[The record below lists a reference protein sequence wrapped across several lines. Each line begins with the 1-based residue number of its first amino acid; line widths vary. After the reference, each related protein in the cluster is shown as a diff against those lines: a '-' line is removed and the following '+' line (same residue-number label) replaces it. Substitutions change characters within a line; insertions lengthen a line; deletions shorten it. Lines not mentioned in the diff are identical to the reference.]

1 MVVLV
6 LTVIISLF
14 WDSVIGSWPGLFKC
28 CFRLVSGKLKA
39 KECHPVA
46 LRWYVVHTYSGY
58 ENRVKTALQDKVRSL
73 GLEDRIT
80 DVLIPSESVVELVK
94 GERRTSNRK
103 FSRGTFWSRWKLDDQ
118 TWHIV
123 KSTPKVTGF
132 IGSRTEPAVIP
143 DDDVDK
149 IKSQMAEGQDK
160 PKPKYS
166 FEKGDSV
173 RVVDGPFINFNGT
186 VEEVRPDKGK
196 LRVLVSIF
204 GRPTLWSLNL
214 FRSRKI
220 KSQAVSRYGKHVPAG
235 VWCFRVLGRR
245 YMAKKITATVKLQIP
260 GGEAKP
266 SPPVGPALGQH
277 GVNIMEFCKAF
288 NAQTQNQTGVIIP
301 C

>member
-1 MVVLV
+1 M
-6 LTVIISLF
+6 
-14 WDSVIGSWPGLFKC
+14 
-28 CFRLVSGKLKA
+28 
-39 KECHPVA
+39 A

-58 ENRVKTALQDKVRSL
+58 ENKVKTALEDKVRNL
-73 GLEDRIT
+73 GLQEKIT

-94 GERRTSNRK
+94 GERKTSDRK
-103 FSRGTFWSRWKLDDQ
+103 FFPGYILVRMDLDDQ

-143 DDDVDK
+143 DSEVEA
-149 IKSQMAEGQDK
+149 IRTSMAEGQEK

-204 GRPTLWSLNL
+204 GRPT
-214 FRSRKI
+214 
-220 KSQAVSRYGKHVPAG
+220 
-235 VWCFRVLGRR
+235 
-245 YMAKKITATVKLQIP
+245 
-260 GGEAKP
+260 
-266 SPPVGPALGQH
+266 PVELDFIQ
-277 GVNIMEFCKAF
+277 VTKN
-288 NAQTQNQTGVIIP
+288 
-301 C
+301 

>member
-1 MVVLV
+1 M
-6 LTVIISLF
+6 
-14 WDSVIGSWPGLFKC
+14 
-28 CFRLVSGKLKA
+28 
-39 KECHPVA
+39 A

-103 FSRGTFWSRWKLDDQ
+103 FFPGYILVQMELDDQ

-204 GRPTLWSLNL
+204 GRPT
-214 FRSRKI
+214 
-220 KSQAVSRYGKHVPAG
+220 
-235 VWCFRVLGRR
+235 
-245 YMAKKITATVKLQIP
+245 
-260 GGEAKP
+260 
-266 SPPVGPALGQH
+266 PVELDFIQ
-277 GVNIMEFCKAF
+277 VTKN
-288 NAQTQNQTGVIIP
+288 
-301 C
+301 

>member
-1 MVVLV
+1 
-6 LTVIISLF
+6 
-14 WDSVIGSWPGLFKC
+14 
-28 CFRLVSGKLKA
+28 
-39 KECHPVA
+39 VA

-103 FSRGTFWSRWKLDDQ
+103 FFPGYILVQMELDDQ

-143 DDDVDK
+143 DDDVEK

-204 GRPTLWSLNL
+204 GRPT
-214 FRSRKI
+214 
-220 KSQAVSRYGKHVPAG
+220 
-235 VWCFRVLGRR
+235 
-245 YMAKKITATVKLQIP
+245 
-260 GGEAKP
+260 
-266 SPPVGPALGQH
+266 PVELDFIQ
-277 GVNIMEFCKAF
+277 VTKN
-288 NAQTQNQTGVIIP
+288 
-301 C
+301 

>member
-1 MVVLV
+1 M
-6 LTVIISLF
+6 
-14 WDSVIGSWPGLFKC
+14 
-28 CFRLVSGKLKA
+28 
-39 KECHPVA
+39 A

-58 ENRVKTALQDKVRSL
+58 ENRVKTALQEKVRST
-73 GLEDRIT
+73 GLEERIT

-103 FSRGTFWSRWKLDDQ
+103 FFPGYILVQMELDDQ

-143 DDDVDK
+143 DDEVEK

-173 RVVDGPFINFNGT
+173 RVVDGPFINFSGT

-204 GRPTLWSLNL
+204 GRPT
-214 FRSRKI
+214 
-220 KSQAVSRYGKHVPAG
+220 
-235 VWCFRVLGRR
+235 
-245 YMAKKITATVKLQIP
+245 
-260 GGEAKP
+260 
-266 SPPVGPALGQH
+266 PVELDFIQ
-277 GVNIMEFCKAF
+277 VTKN
-288 NAQTQNQTGVIIP
+288 
-301 C
+301 

>member
-1 MVVLV
+1 M
-6 LTVIISLF
+6 
-14 WDSVIGSWPGLFKC
+14 
-28 CFRLVSGKLKA
+28 
-39 KECHPVA
+39 A

-58 ENRVKTALQDKVRSL
+58 ENRVKTALEEKVRSL
-73 GLEDRIT
+73 GWEDRIT

-103 FSRGTFWSRWKLDDQ
+103 FFPGYILVQMELDDQ

-143 DDDVDK
+143 DEDVEK

-160 PKPKYS
+160 PRPKYS

-204 GRPTLWSLNL
+204 GRPT
-214 FRSRKI
+214 
-220 KSQAVSRYGKHVPAG
+220 
-235 VWCFRVLGRR
+235 
-245 YMAKKITATVKLQIP
+245 
-260 GGEAKP
+260 
-266 SPPVGPALGQH
+266 PVELDFIQ
-277 GVNIMEFCKAF
+277 VTKN
-288 NAQTQNQTGVIIP
+288 
-301 C
+301 

>member
-1 MVVLV
+1 M
-6 LTVIISLF
+6 
-14 WDSVIGSWPGLFKC
+14 
-28 CFRLVSGKLKA
+28 
-39 KECHPVA
+39 A

-58 ENRVKTALQDKVRSL
+58 ENRVKTALEDKVRSL
-73 GLEDRIT
+73 GLDDRIT

-103 FSRGTFWSRWKLDDQ
+103 FFPGYILVQMELDDT

-143 DDDVDK
+143 DEDVEK

-160 PKPKYS
+160 PRPKYS

-204 GRPTLWSLNL
+204 GRPT
-214 FRSRKI
+214 
-220 KSQAVSRYGKHVPAG
+220 
-235 VWCFRVLGRR
+235 
-245 YMAKKITATVKLQIP
+245 
-260 GGEAKP
+260 
-266 SPPVGPALGQH
+266 PVELDFIQ
-277 GVNIMEFCKAF
+277 VTKN
-288 NAQTQNQTGVIIP
+288 
-301 C
+301 

>member
-1 MVVLV
+1 M
-6 LTVIISLF
+6 
-14 WDSVIGSWPGLFKC
+14 
-28 CFRLVSGKLKA
+28 
-39 KECHPVA
+39 A

-58 ENRVKTALQDKVRSL
+58 ENKVKTAWRRKFAGM

-94 GERRTSNRK
+94 GERKTSNRK
-103 FSRGTFWSRWKLDDQ
+103 FFPGYILVHMELDDQ
-118 TWHIV
+118 TWHVV

-143 DDDVDK
+143 DEDVDQ
-149 IKSQMAEGQDK
+149 IKTQMAEGKEK

-204 GRPTLWSLNL
+204 GRPT
-214 FRSRKI
+214 
-220 KSQAVSRYGKHVPAG
+220 
-235 VWCFRVLGRR
+235 
-245 YMAKKITATVKLQIP
+245 
-260 GGEAKP
+260 
-266 SPPVGPALGQH
+266 PVELDFIQ
-277 GVNIMEFCKAF
+277 VTKN
-288 NAQTQNQTGVIIP
+288 
-301 C
+301 